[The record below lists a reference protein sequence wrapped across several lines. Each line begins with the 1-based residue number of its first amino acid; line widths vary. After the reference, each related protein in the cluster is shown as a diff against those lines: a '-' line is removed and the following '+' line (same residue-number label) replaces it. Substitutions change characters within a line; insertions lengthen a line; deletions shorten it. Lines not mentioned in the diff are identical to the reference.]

1 MGEAKEIP
9 GTVIYILMNSNYWDD
24 GIRGVFSSRELAQQA
39 KTSENYGGSI
49 KEYVLNVDEEE

>member
-1 MGEAKEIP
+1 
-9 GTVIYILMNSNYWDD
+9 MNSNYWDD